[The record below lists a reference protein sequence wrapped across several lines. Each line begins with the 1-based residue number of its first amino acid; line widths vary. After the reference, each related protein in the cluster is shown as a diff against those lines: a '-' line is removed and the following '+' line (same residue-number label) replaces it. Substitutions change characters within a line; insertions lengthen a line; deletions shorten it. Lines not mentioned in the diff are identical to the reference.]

1 MTVLFMAVKTG
12 HFILEVK
19 LLSPKLITSSHV
31 SINKS
36 ANVQSVR
43 FDHFAIL
50 KALQMP
56 DDTKL
61 STSWYSSGDSKVS
74 AQIRYCPE
82 RQNHHDD

>member
-36 ANVQSVR
+36 AT
-43 FDHFAIL
+43 IL
-50 KALQMP
+50 VYLRLYKCLTTPNFPHPGIVPVIAKYLHKYGIAQNDKTIMMT
-56 DDTKL
+56 DDF
-61 STSWYSSGDSKVS
+61 
-74 AQIRYCPE
+74 CCC
-82 RQNHHDD
+82 